1 MNHNILAAMVQADIA
16 VNLSGDPGGGK
27 TMYAGALARA
37 LEYGSNFHSII
48 LSQADPTDIG
58 GWPRDN
64 NGVCIVRKPL
74 DWVWQLHLAP
84 GFLFLD
90 EITLAPRSNLA
101 GALTVIN
108 ERRAGDT
115 FFHKDTRVMTACNPE
130 EFTGMAMPAQLANR
144 LAHVDFEEIVSVSR
158 WAQGML
164 SGFPDL
170 QITKLPETWQA
181 LIPKHR
187 SIIASY
193 AVKMGSEAFRK
204 PKDDA
209 DWGKAWPSRRTLTM
223 AATASAA
230 CESIGEEDSSAVASL
245 IGHAATI
252 AYLGWREEQDLGD
265 PEEALAQPTKYP
277 LPKEDDRLYILLS
290 SIVAVAISK
299 KAVKPWSAAWTL
311 IERACKQGQAD
322 VAVTAAKTI
331 AMATPYPAGAVV
343 PKSILALTPIL
354 EASMVGGK

>member
-1 MNHNILAAMVQADIA
+1 MNHNILAAMVQADIP
-16 VNLSGDPGGGK
+16 VNLSSSPGAGK
-27 TMYAGALARA
+27 TAYTSALAKA
-37 LEYGSNFHSII
+37 IGFEQNFHAVI

-64 NGVCIVRKPL
+64 GKYIVRKPL
-74 DWVWQLHLAP
+74 DWLHQLHKQA
-84 GFLFLD
+84 GMLFLD
-90 EITLAPRSNLA
+90 EITLAPRACLA
-101 GALTVIN
+101 GALQLIN
-108 ERRAGDT
+108 ERQAGGT
-115 FFHKDTRVMTACNPE
+115 LLHPGSRIITACNPE
-130 EFTGMAMPAQLANR
+130 EFTGVTMLPQLANR
-144 LAHVDFEEIVSVSR
+144 LAHVDFDEIISVSR

-164 SGFPDL
+164 TGFPDL
-170 QITKLPETWQA
+170 QITKLPDAWQT

-223 AATASAA
+223 TATASAA

-299 KAVKPWSAAWTL
+299 KAVNPWNAAWTL

-331 AMATPYPAGAVV
+331 AMATPYPTGAMV

-354 EASMVGGK
+354 EASMAGGK